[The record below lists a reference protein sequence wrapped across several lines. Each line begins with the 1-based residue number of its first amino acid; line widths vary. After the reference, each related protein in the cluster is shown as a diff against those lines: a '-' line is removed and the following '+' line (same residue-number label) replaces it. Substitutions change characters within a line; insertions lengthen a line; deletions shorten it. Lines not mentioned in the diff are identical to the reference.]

1 MFGKRRLHS
10 SSCIRME
17 NVASTFPF
25 HFSQKQ
31 KNRKQNKKKITWKN
45 VNNEKSERAPRRTK
59 DSHRYNGRYRYKYS
73 YSFGQR
79 CCGRSEHA
87 RRGPIIAKSRR
98 KNARDE
104 AINCFECSLMQFAG
118 DPLLSLSFSPP
129 PWHSAPATVPLPVPH
144 QLCLIFPLW
153 RTTTTA
159 NNKNNNKSD
168 SVSFSR
174 SIFGLA
180 KPALSCRLE

>member
-1 MFGKRRLHS
+1 MYKNGKCRQHISISLFTKT
-10 SSCIRME
+10 E
-17 NVASTFPF
+17 EQKTKK
-25 HFSQKQ
+25 KQ
-31 KNRKQNKKKITWKN
+31 KKKTWKN

-73 YSFGQR
+73 YNFGQR

-129 PWHSAPATVPLPVPH
+129 PRGTLLQPPSLFLSRTNCASFSRFGARQQQQTT
-144 QLCLIFPLW
+144 
-153 RTTTTA
+153 RTTTRATA
-159 NNKNNNKSD
+159 FRLVD
-168 SVSFSR
+168 LF
-174 SIFGLA
+174 LA
-180 KPALSCRLE
+180 

>member
-1 MFGKRRLHS
+1 MFGKHRLHS

-31 KNRKQNKKKITWKN
+31 KNRKQKKITWKN

-59 DSHRYNGRYRYKYS
+59 DSHRYKWRYRYKYS
-73 YSFGQR
+73 CSLSQR
-79 CCGRSEHA
+79 CHGRSEHA

-104 AINCFECSLMQFAG
+104 AINCIECSLMQFAG
-118 DPLLSLSFSPP
+118 DPLLSLSLFPSPSTTLCSSRRCSRRP
-129 PWHSAPATVPLPVPH
+129 SSFPH
-144 QLCLIFPLW
+144 QHFPAL
-153 RTTTTA
+153 A
-159 NNKNNNKSD
+159 HDNNSNNNNN
-168 SVSFSR
+168 
-174 SIFGLA
+174 
-180 KPALSCRLE
+180 